1 MMLYPRLSLPPRSVR
16 GFTLIEVM
24 VVVVLIAI
32 TLSVTFA
39 KFAPDERDV
48 VRGEAVRLATSLQQ
62 AQDEAVVTGVAFAW
76 RGEAEGYEFLR
87 RGADRTWVPLDA
99 TEVLSPRRL
108 PSPVKVADVE
118 IEGQKVAAGALVVLS
133 PSGRASPVRVVLAA
147 NNERVTVELGTSA
160 RVVPANG
167 S

>member
-1 MMLYPRLSLPPRSVR
+1 MFHPRLRLPPHPVR

-48 VRGEAVRLATSLQQ
+48 VRSEAVRLATSLQQ

-76 RGEAEGYEFLR
+76 RGEPEGYEFLR
-87 RGADRTWVPLDA
+87 RGADRTWVPLGA

-108 PSPVKVADVE
+108 PSPVRLVDVE
-118 IEGQKVAAGALVVLS
+118 IEGQKIVAGALVVLS

-147 NNERVTVELGTSA
+147 NNERVAVDLGTSA

>member
-1 MMLYPRLSLPPRSVR
+1 MMLDPRSSLPRRQMR

-39 KFAPDERDV
+39 NFAPDERDIV
-48 VRGEAVRLATSLQQ
+48 QGEAARLATSLQQ

-87 RGADRTWVPLDA
+87 RGADRAWVPLDA

-108 PSPVKVADVE
+108 PSPVRMVGVE

-147 NNERVTVELGTSA
+147 NNERVAVELGTTA

>member
-1 MMLYPRLSLPPRSVR
+1 LSVPPRSVR
-16 GFTLIEVM
+16 AFTLIEIL

-32 TLSVTFA
+32 TLSVAFA

-48 VRGEAVRLATSLQQ
+48 VRAEAARLAASLQQ
-62 AQDEAVVTGVAFAW
+62 AQDEAVVTGISFAW
-76 RGEAEGYEFLR
+76 RGEAESYEFLR
-87 RGADRTWVPLDA
+87 RGADRNWVPLDA

-108 PSPVKVADVE
+108 PSPVKVVDVE
-118 IEGQKVAAGALVVLS
+118 IDGRRVEAGALIVLS

-147 NNERVTVELGTSA
+147 NNERVAVEFGTSA
-160 RVVPANG
+160 KVVSANG